1 MTEEQRQLTFR
12 VKEKVRLLAE
22 KLLEAN
28 QKISELENLNSN
40 LSDKLASSQLALEA
54 EKKRYADLK
63 LANSISGGSKEEREK
78 SEKRINKLV
87 REIDKCI
94 ELLND

>member
-1 MTEEQRQLTFR
+1 MTEEQRQLTSR
-12 VKEKVRLLAE
+12 VKEKVRLLA
-22 KLLEAN
+22 KRLLEAQ
-28 QKISELENLNSN
+28 QKISTLEDENSN
-40 LSDKLASSQLALEA
+40 LREDLASTQSDLMT
-54 EKKRYADLK
+54 EKKRYTDLK
-63 LANSISGGSKEEREK
+63 LAISISGGSIKEREE